1 MKDQSTQLERLLQQ
15 LKTLEEKQQ
24 SFTQEIQSLRDEVNR
39 LHQSATTAAAAAPAP
54 APPQP
59 VSNFVRMEEPAEP
72 TPAPQPTPVPKP
84 TPEPVSFPTAPQK
97 PKADWEK
104 FVGENLISKIGIAIT
119 VLGVG
124 IGAKYAID
132 HELISPLTRIILG
145 YLMGA
150 GLLAFAL
157 KLKAKYEPF
166 SAVLLSGAMAIF
178 YFITYAAFS
187 FYNLLPQAAA
197 FVLMALFTAF
207 TVLASLKYNRQ
218 LIALFG
224 LVGAYAVPFLLS
236 DGSGRVAVLFSYMTI
251 VNSGI
256 LIIAFRKYWQGVS
269 IAAFTLSWLIYG
281 SWFVAEYNASQHFTL
296 ALLFAGVFFA
306 LFYGVFIGY
315 QLRNNRKLEAVDV
328 FLLLANSFL
337 FYGFGYAI
345 LDRTESTSSFTGLF
359 TVANAVVHFVVSLL
373 VYRRQ
378 LADRTLFYLVAG
390 LVLVFIT
397 IAIPVQLNGH
407 WVTLLWVGEAAL
419 LYWIGTSKQVAVYER
434 LSYPLM
440 ALAFFSLLQDWA
452 SGTVVYVNGQ
462 AQTSTLPIF
471 NFQFLTSVLFIAA
484 FGFINYLRNRLQTAT
499 ETTQKKPL
507 AVIAGLL
514 LPGILL
520 FVIYYSLRLE
530 LEDYWNQRY
539 AASEIK
545 TKDPAGDWDTY
556 QWNYDLVKFHI
567 LWLLQYSMFFVAA
580 LALVNHWKIRSRQLT
595 TVCLILAAAALL
607 AYLTYGLYSLSLLR
621 DSYQDGVLR
630 KYYQQGPFHI
640 GIRYVSYFFA
650 GLLLYSSYR
659 FLIKPQPLSKQLQ
672 TVYELVV
679 SGSLVWIASSELISN
694 LDLAGHANQY
704 KLGLSI
710 LWGVCALLLI
720 GFGIWQKKKQI
731 RIAAIVL
738 FGATLLKLFFYDIS
752 HLNTISKTIV
762 FVLLGV
768 LLLIISF
775 LYNKYKLFLSD
786 DTQE

>member
-1 MKDQSTQLERLLQQ
+1 
-15 LKTLEEKQQ
+15 
-24 SFTQEIQSLRDEVNR
+24 
-39 LHQSATTAAAAAPAP
+39 
-54 APPQP
+54 
-59 VSNFVRMEEPAEP
+59 
-72 TPAPQPTPVPKP
+72 
-84 TPEPVSFPTAPQK
+84 
-97 PKADWEK
+97 
-104 FVGENLISKIGIAIT
+104 
-119 VLGVG
+119 
-124 IGAKYAID
+124 
-132 HELISPLTRIILG
+132 
-145 YLMGA
+145 
-150 GLLAFAL
+150 
-157 KLKAKYEPF
+157 
-166 SAVLLSGAMAIF
+166 
-178 YFITYAAFS
+178 
-187 FYNLLPQAAA
+187 
-197 FVLMALFTAF
+197 
-207 TVLASLKYNRQ
+207 
-218 LIALFG
+218 
-224 LVGAYAVPFLLS
+224 
-236 DGSGRVAVLFSYMTI
+236 
-251 VNSGI
+251 
-256 LIIAFRKYWQGVS
+256 
-269 IAAFTLSWLIYG
+269 
-281 SWFVAEYNASQHFTL
+281 
-296 ALLFAGVFFA
+296 
-306 LFYGVFIGY
+306 
-315 QLRNNRKLEAVDV
+315 
-328 FLLLANSFL
+328 
-337 FYGFGYAI
+337 
-345 LDRTESTSSFTGLF
+345 
-359 TVANAVVHFVVSLL
+359 
-373 VYRRQ
+373 
-378 LADRTLFYLVAG
+378 
-390 LVLVFIT
+390 
-397 IAIPVQLNGH
+397 
-407 WVTLLWVGEAAL
+407 
-419 LYWIGTSKQVAVYER
+419 
-434 LSYPLM
+434 M

-545 TKDPAGDWDTY
+545 IKDPAGDWDTY
-556 QWNYDLVKFHI
+556 QWNYDLVKFRI
-567 LWLLQYSMFFVAA
+567 LWVLQYSMFFVAA

-659 FLIKPQPLSKQLQ
+659 FLIKPQPLSKQLR

-679 SGSLVWIASSELISN
+679 SSSLVWIASSELISN

>member
-1 MKDQSTQLERLLQQ
+1 MDERSLQIQQLLQQ
-15 LKTLEEKQQ
+15 LKTLEEKQEVF
-24 SFTQEIQSLRDEVNR
+24 SREMKSLREEITR
-39 LHQSATTAAAAAPAP
+39 LRTAESTSAPE
-54 APPQP
+54 PPKP
-59 VSNFVRMEEPAEP
+59 VSNFVRMEEPVEA
-72 TPAPQPTPVPKP
+72 TPATQPAVPPVSKP
-84 TPEPVSFPTAPQK
+84 TPQPVPIPSAPQRSK
-97 PKADWEK
+97 TDWEK

-145 YLMGA
+145 YLVGA

-157 KLKAKYEPF
+157 QLKPKYEAF

-178 YFITYAAFS
+178 YFITYAAYS
-187 FYNLLPQAAA
+187 FYALLPQAAA
-197 FVLMALFTAF
+197 FTLMALFTAF
-207 TVLASLKYNRQ
+207 TVLAALKYNRQ

-256 LIIAFRKYWQGVS
+256 LVIAFRKYWRVVS
-269 IAAFTLSWLIYG
+269 IAAFVLSWLIYG
-281 SWFVAEYNASQHFTL
+281 SWFVAEYESTKHFNL
-296 ALLFAGVFFA
+296 ALLFAGVFFT

-315 QLRNNRKLEAVDV
+315 QLTQNRKLEAGDV

-337 FYGFGYAI
+337 FYGFGYSI
-345 LDRTESTSSFTGLF
+345 LDRTESTASFTGLF
-359 TVANAVVHFVVSLL
+359 TVTNAVVHFAVSLL
-373 VYRRQ
+373 VYRRR
-378 LADRTLFYLVAG
+378 LADKTLFYLVAG

-407 WVTLLWVGEAAL
+407 WVTLLWAGEAAL
-419 LYWIGTSKQVAVYER
+419 LYWIGTSKQVTVYQR

-440 ALAFFSLLQDWA
+440 ALAFLSLLQDWE
-452 SGTVVYVNGQ
+452 SGNVVYVNGQ
-462 AQTSTLPIF
+462 TQTSTMPVF

-484 FGFINYLRNRLQTAT
+484 FGFINYVRNRYKPSLNTV
-499 ETTQKKPL
+499 ERKPL
-507 AVIAGLL
+507 AVIADLL

-530 LEDYWNQRY
+530 LEGYWNQHY
-539 AASEIK
+539 DASQIK
-545 TKDPAGDWDTY
+545 TKDPSGDWDTY
-556 QWNYDLVKFHI
+556 HWNYDLVKFRI
-567 LWLLQYSMFFVAA
+567 LWVLHYSMFFVAA
-580 LALVNHWKIRSRQLT
+580 LSLVNHWRIRSRQLT
-595 TVCLILAAAALL
+595 SVCLVLSAVVLL
-607 AYLTYGLYSLSLLR
+607 AYLTQGLYSLSLLR
-621 DSYQDGVLR
+621 DSYQEGTLS
-630 KYYQQGPFHI
+630 KYYKQGPFHI

-650 GLLLYSSYR
+650 GLLLFSVYR
-659 FLIKPQPLSKQLQ
+659 FLIKPQPLSKPIRTLF
-672 TVYELVV
+672 ELVV
-679 SGSLVWIASSELISN
+679 SGTLVWVASSELISL
-694 LDLAGHANQY
+694 LDLAGHTNQY

-720 GFGIWQKKKQI
+720 GYGIWQKKKHI

>member
-1 MKDQSTQLERLLQQ
+1 MNDQSTQLEQLLQQ
-15 LKTLEEKQQ
+15 LKTLQEKHE

-39 LHQSATTAAAAAPAP
+39 LQQSGITAAAAAPPP
-54 APPQP
+54 APPNP
-59 VSNFVRMEEPAEP
+59 VSNFVRMEEPAAT
-72 TPAPQPTPVPKP
+72 TPSPQSTPVPKP
-84 TPEPVSFPTAPQK
+84 TPQPAPLTAAPQK

-145 YLMGA
+145 YLVGA

-197 FVLMALFTAF
+197 FALMALFTAF
-207 TVLASLKYNRQ
+207 TVLAALHYNRQ

-236 DGSGRVAVLFSYMTI
+236 DGSGRVAVMFSYMTI
-251 VNSGI
+251 VNGGI
-256 LIIAFRKYWQGVS
+256 LVIAFRKYWSLLS
-269 IAAFTLSWLIYG
+269 IAAFVLTWLIYG
-281 SWFVAEYNASQHFTL
+281 SWFVAQYDATKHFSL
-296 ALLFAGVFFA
+296 ALLFASLFFI
-306 LFYGVFIGY
+306 LFYGVFLGY
-315 QLRNNRKLEAVDV
+315 QLTQNRKLQRID
-328 FLLLANSFL
+328 LLLLLGNSFL
-337 FYGFGYAI
+337 FYGFGYSI
-345 LDRTESTSSFTGLF
+345 LDRTESTASFTGLF
-359 TVANAVVHFVVSLL
+359 TVANAVVHFAVSLL

-452 SGTVVYVNGQ
+452 SSNVVYVNGKT
-462 AQTSTLPIF
+462 QTSTLPVF

-484 FGFINYLRNRLQTAT
+484 FGFINYLRNRLKTAT
-499 ETTQKKPL
+499 ETTHKKPL
-507 AVIAGLL
+507 AVIADLL

-545 TKDPAGDWDTY
+545 IKDPAGDWDTY
-556 QWNYDLVKFHI
+556 QWNNDLVKFRI
-567 LWLLQYSMFFVAA
+567 LWVVQYSMFFVAV
-580 LALVNHWKIRSRQLT
+580 LSLVNHWRIRSRHLT
-595 TVCLILAAAALL
+595 TVCILLSAAALL
-607 AYLTYGLYSLSLLR
+607 AYLTQGLYSLSLLR
-621 DSYQDGVLR
+621 DSYQEGTLS
-630 KYYQQGPFHI
+630 KYYKQGPFHI
-640 GIRYVSYFFA
+640 GIRYVSYLFVF
-650 GLLLYSSYR
+650 LLLFSSYR
-659 FLIKPQPLSKQLQ
+659 FLIKPQPLPKQITTLF
-672 TVYELVV
+672 ELVV
-679 SGSLVWIASSELISN
+679 SGTLVWIASSELISL
-694 LDLAGHANQY
+694 LDLAGHTNQY